1 MAPLFYEIRCQF
13 MRGFESKNVNSAKKP
28 VVFDMIYIDGLF
40 CTCAISSIIYHKW
53 FNDVIF
59 NLINDS
65 RGIFR
70 IETPAD
76 TYKNFLSILCKIYR
90 YYVISVD
97 LLWKLEG
104 HERSTRTKMGR
115 RTIICVNSLK
125 HRRSIMGEI

>member
-28 VVFDMIYIDGLF
+28 VVFDMIYIDGSF
-40 CTCAISSIIYHKW
+40 CTCTISSIIYHKW

-76 TYKNFLSILCKIYR
+76 IYKNFLSILCKIYR
-90 YYVISVD
+90 YYVIMVD
-97 LLWKLEG
+97 LLWKLDVLARLTKDP
-104 HERSTRTKMGR
+104 HDQKWVVVRS
-115 RTIICVNSLK
+115 SA
-125 HRRSIMGEI
+125 